1 MNIITLLTERVGILN
16 SMGKSSK
23 EFLSLISNIF
33 ENFKGGL
40 YAKEKS
46 ELFRQIVLKTKE
58 IFEKT
63 VKGK

>member
-1 MNIITLLTERVGILN
+1 MWSIIVGTEQQRINILSLLTERVGILN

-40 YAKEKS
+40 YSNQK
-46 ELFRQIVLKTKE
+46 R
-58 IFEKT
+58 
-63 VKGK
+63 